1 MRVDETIAL
10 AALIQATVAKLH
22 KLYTANQGFRLY
34 RRALIMEN
42 KWRASRY
49 GLDGKMVDFGKQQ
62 EVPARDLILEYLE
75 FIDDV
80 VDELDSREEIN
91 YIHEILKNG
100 TGADRQL
107 KVFAE
112 TGDLQKVVDYII
124 EETEVGLSETEI
136 PISARKVG

>member
-112 TGDLQKVVDYII
+112 TGDLKKVVDYII